1 MVRREVGF
9 AGLRLNCRLRDEPP
23 NRNAFTSLAAARPI
37 VQARDYN
44 LARGIKLSVKTH
56 SVYSIHNRWLR
67 LLRAAV
73 INWMLV
79 LHVSMSVEPRFPR
92 WLPVVSIHPPR
103 PNHLAS
109 LLLSFKKGFF
119 RIVPVF

>member
-1 MVRREVGF
+1 MVRGEVGF
-9 AGLRLNCRLRDEPP
+9 AGLRLNCRLRDERP

-44 LARGIKLSVKTH
+44 LARGIKLSVKTR

-79 LHVSMSVEPRFPR
+79 LHVSMSVEQ
-92 WLPVVSIHPPR
+92 S
-103 PNHLAS
+103 
-109 LLLSFKKGFF
+109 
-119 RIVPVF
+119 

>member
-1 MVRREVGF
+1 VVDSETTEIRLLRCQTENGSWGGWLR
-9 AGLRLNCRLRDEPP
+9 GLRLNCRLRDERP

-44 LARGIKLSVKTH
+44 LARGIKLSVKNR

-67 LLRAAV
+67 PLRAAV

-79 LHVSMSVEPRFPR
+79 LHVSMSVEQ
-92 WLPVVSIHPPR
+92 S
-103 PNHLAS
+103 
-109 LLLSFKKGFF
+109 
-119 RIVPVF
+119 